1 MQPQEIQM
9 QVNCSLRNCSRIL
22 QANVLKHN
30 LYTGKNRMLTFLCIF
45 FFHKILLQTMKKLL
59 KLSYEVDE
67 APPWR
72 TLGQD
77 STLQV
82 SFSSSV

>member
-22 QANVLKHN
+22 QANVLKHS

-45 FFHKILLQTMKKLL
+45 FFSQNTFTD
-59 KLSYEVDE
+59 YEN
-67 APPWR
+67 
-72 TLGQD
+72 
-77 STLQV
+77 
-82 SFSSSV
+82 SSNYPMR